1 MSNKTVTLP
10 EITTQKIF
18 NQIVD
23 PRAVTNKMNK
33 DYICDMIFSALDEST
48 IQHII
53 TLMLMDDEYKV
64 LSVGDYVRV
73 NPISYHENQEYHPD
87 VLKDMGL
94 MHSSGKVYGLIKGDA
109 SWQSGYNPFYGK
121 LKVDLHY
128 HEEDKQLKL
137 VERDIN
143 PLELEY
149 VSKGH
154 IAYYKN
160 KKKKTKEK
168 DVCLNSPENL

>member
-18 NQIVD
+18 NQIID
-23 PRAVTNKMNK
+23 ERAVTNKLNK
-33 DYICDMIFSALDEST
+33 DYIADMVFSALDEST

-53 TLMLMDDEYKV
+53 TLMLMDEEYKV
-64 LSVGDYVRV
+64 LSIGDYVRV
-73 NPISYHENQEYHPD
+73 NPISYHEGQEYEPD

-94 MHSSGKVYGLIKGDA
+94 MHSTGKVYGCVKGDA

-128 HEEDKQLKL
+128 HDEDKQLKL

-154 IAYYKN
+154 IAYFKN
-160 KKKKTKEK
+160 KKKTKEK
-168 DVCLNSPENL
+168 EICLNSPENL